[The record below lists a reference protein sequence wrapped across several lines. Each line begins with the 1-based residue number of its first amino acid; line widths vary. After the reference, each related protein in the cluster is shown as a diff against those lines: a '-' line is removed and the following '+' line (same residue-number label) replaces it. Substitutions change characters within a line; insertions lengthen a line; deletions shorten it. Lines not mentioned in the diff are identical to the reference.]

1 MAFLSEDNKEIG
13 LPMELSIFASPPNQV
28 AIDKITYTEERPIS
42 NLINDSTPIE
52 IVISGAGN
60 DYIDLRKS
68 RLFVKLQI
76 LKEDGSYLQPKEK
89 TGIINLPLQS
99 MFSHIDVYMNNKLVS
114 ANSNNYPWKSY
125 FKVILSSGSD
135 EQNSQLQS
143 QLFMKDDDPMD
154 SLTLNAGY
162 VNRYEYT
169 KESRTFELE
178 SNLMEDALLLDKYL
192 ISGVDIYMKL
202 FRSSAPFLLMS
213 GEAKP
218 NYKVKILDVFYRTA
232 RVKVDPGVIL
242 NHRRQI
248 QESPAKY
255 LINRSNVIQNVIPL
269 GSTEFY
275 WDSLFP
281 KSLPSKVVFGLV
293 PQKAINGDYT
303 ANPFNFQHFNM
314 SCITLKV
321 NGVEVYG
328 SPLNMDFSNNRN
340 YTAAYVRLFE
350 ICDKWQKDTGLNIS
364 LNDFGNGYTFIVF
377 SLDPSDFQEDFLNL
391 VKHGNARLEIRFSV
405 PTTEV
410 VNCMCYYQS
419 QAILTCDET
428 RNINIVEP

>member
-13 LPMELSIFASPPNQV
+13 LPMELSIFAFPPNQV

-391 VKHGNARLEIRFSV
+391 VKHGNAGLEIRFSV